1 MKAMERPTEKVL
13 ESLFATDIRK
23 VIAPAKA
30 AVATQAVV
38 QRVHCP
44 TCGSY
49 AERYYQQGTVR
60 TQCSKCD
67 YLMTT
72 CAETGRVI
80 ESYAPSFAPNAAFL
94 MTS

>member
-1 MKAMERPTEKVL
+1 MKVPAERFL
-13 ESLFATDIRK
+13 ESLFTKDIQKKLASTK
-23 VIAPAKA
+23 VTAN
-30 AVATQAVV
+30 TQATV

-44 TCGSY
+44 NCGNH
-49 AERYYQQGTVR
+49 AERYYLQGTVR

-80 ESYAPSFAPNAAFL
+80 EAYAPSFTPAAL
-94 MTS
+94 MA